1 MEKRRYKNTPYF
13 VDEEGNV
20 YGKRVKYLKQQLST
34 KGYKRISVTIDQ
46 TKYTIFV
53 HRMVATAFIPNPYN
67 KPEVNHIDGDKTNNH
82 VTNLEWA
89 TTKENIR
96 HANTILGKGVGET
109 HSQATLTELQVRE
122 VCSYIEQGYRTV
134 DVHKMTGIGLE
145 KIKSIKKK
153 SVWKHVVYDYDFPT
167 GKSDHGV
174 SDETFLWIC
183 HLLVKGYTAPMII
196 SEYTGG
202 AKLTPQMI
210 SAIRTRK
217 MRPELSKEFNF

>member
-20 YGKRVKYLKQQLST
+20 YGKRVQYLKQQLT
-34 KGYKRISVTIDQ
+34 KKGYKRVSVTIDK
-46 TKYTIFV
+46 TKYTLFI
-53 HRMVATAFIPNPYN
+53 HRMVATVFIPNPEN

-82 VTNLEWA
+82 VSNLEWM
-89 TTKENIR
+89 TTKENIN
-96 HANTILGKGVGET
+96 HANTVLGKGVGET
-109 HSQATLTELQVRE
+109 HSQATLTEIQVRE
-122 VCSYIEQGYRTV
+122 VCEYIEQGYRTV
-134 DVHKMTGIGLE
+134 DVQRITGIGLE

-153 SVWKHVVYDYDFPT
+153 AVWKNVVCDYNFPK
-167 GKSDHGV
+167 GKSDHGI

-183 HLLVKGYTAPMII
+183 HLLERACTAPEII
-196 SEYTGG
+196 SKYTGG

-217 MRPELSKEFNF
+217 MRPELSKNFNF